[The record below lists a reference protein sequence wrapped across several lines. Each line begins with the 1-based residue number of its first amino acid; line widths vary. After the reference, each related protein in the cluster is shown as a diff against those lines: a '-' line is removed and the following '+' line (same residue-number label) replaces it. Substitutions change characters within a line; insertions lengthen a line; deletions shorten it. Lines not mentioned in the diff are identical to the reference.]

1 MINPQ
6 AFGSGIDVK
15 QFFEASVSALRHES
29 KSVETRNRTN
39 QRNRT
44 LVQRTATDDIL
55 NKRALADAASALTVL
70 WKMQT
75 SKRTV

>member
-1 MINPQ
+1 MIKPQ

-29 KSVETRNRTN
+29 KSVETGNRTN
-39 QRNRT
+39 RHRT

>member
-1 MINPQ
+1 MIKPQ

-29 KSVETRNRTN
+29 KSVETGNRTD
-39 QRNRT
+39 RNRT

>member
-1 MINPQ
+1 MIKPQ

-29 KSVETRNRTN
+29 KSVETRNRAN
-39 QRNRT
+39 RNRT

>member
-1 MINPQ
+1 MIKAQ

-29 KSVETRNRTN
+29 KSVETGNRTD
-39 QRNRT
+39 RNRT

>member
-1 MINPQ
+1 MIKPQ

-29 KSVETRNRTN
+29 KSVETGNRTN
-39 QRNRT
+39 RNRT

-75 SKRTV
+75 SRRTV

>member
-1 MINPQ
+1 MIKPQ

-15 QFFEASVSALRHES
+15 QFFEASVSALRHQS
-29 KSVETRNRTN
+29 KSVETGNRTN
-39 QRNRT
+39 RNRT

>member
-1 MINPQ
+1 MIKPQ

-29 KSVETRNRTN
+29 KSVETGNRTN
-39 QRNRT
+39 RNRT

>member
-1 MINPQ
+1 MIKPQ
-6 AFGSGIDVK
+6 AFYSSIDVK
-15 QFFEASVSALRHES
+15 QFFEASVSALRDES
-29 KSVETRNRTN
+29 KSVETGNRTD
-39 QRNRT
+39 RNRT